1 MSIWGG
7 RSNVGIPGWGG
18 NTGGAGAPGGP
29 GGGNK
34 GNNNDNED
42 HDYDDSNNSSQKKDN
57 DNVRVIADFDASA
70 LERGAK
76 AMKEID
82 ASENSKDVLR
92 LALETE
98 RTKQK
103 EADLKGAEIERE
115 NIMRK
120 QQLMEQEYNH
130 QSRLEEERSK
140 RDQEGRRQDAQMKQE
155 MHKQKLEEKRRTND
169 EWLANQKRLF
179 EEQQSLEKKTALEIE
194 EEKRRTMDYQANLDR
209 ETAKIRADAES
220 DGRIRQERENVDI
233 NEKLSRT
240 RLEED
245 RKTRLAI
252 RKEELEYYASF
263 FASLR
268 DTVTSPEKLPY
279 LVGGVSGMAFGI
291 YGSRMGLNVA
301 GRFIESRIGKPSLVR
316 ETSRMGWRDLSVSKM
331 YKRWGKQT
339 YKPEDLLKNIVLQP
353 SLENKMSFIGRATR
367 KTRENSAPFR
377 HVLIHG
383 PPGTGKTLFA
393 RSLAQNSG
401 MHYAVVTGGDF
412 APLGANAVT
421 ELHKLFDWAESSNKG
436 MILFIDEADAF
447 LRKGRGDQH
456 AMSEN
461 MRNALSAF
469 LFRTGTETDKFMI
482 VLATNIP
489 EALDSAVLDRV
500 DEAVEFPNP
509 GGPERKRILQQ
520 YFRQYIKQEVL
531 DKGKA
536 TVIKTSFDEEDEV
549 FDRLTTQTE
558 GFSGRQLSK
567 FMISVQ
573 SSVYAGV
580 ADELHPSI
588 LEQILQTHLKAKKH
602 GIQL

>member
-18 NTGGAGAPGGP
+18 NTGGGNTGGSS
-29 GGGNK
+29 GGDNR
-34 GNNNDNED
+34 NNNDD
-42 HDYDDSNNSSQKKDN
+42 DDRDYEEEQSSNNDRD
-57 DNVRVIADFDASA
+57 DNVKVIADFDASA

-76 AMKEID
+76 AMREID
-82 ASENSKDVLR
+82 SSENSKEVLR
-92 LALETE
+92 LAVETE

-103 EADLKGAEIERE
+103 EAGLKQSEIERE
-115 NIMRK
+115 TVMRK
-120 QQLMEQEYNH
+120 QQFLEQEYEQQRRMEQERSERDKEMKNH
-130 QSRLEEERSK
+130 N
-140 RDQEGRRQDAQMKQE
+140 AQLKKEYAQ
-155 MHKQKLEEKRRTND
+155 QKLEEKRRTND
-169 EWLANQKRLF
+169 EWLANQKKLF
-179 EEQQSLEKKTALEIE
+179 EQQQALEKQTSLEIE

-209 ETAKIRADAES
+209 ETATVKAGAES
-220 DGRIRQERENVDI
+220 EGRIRQERENVDI
-233 NEKLSRT
+233 NEKLSRA
-240 RLEED
+240 RLDED

-263 FASLR
+263 FSSLR
-268 DTVTSPEKLPY
+268 DTITSPEKLPY

-301 GRFIESRIGKPSLVR
+301 GRYIESKIGKPSLVR
-316 ETSRMGWRDLSVSKM
+316 ETSRLGWRDMSVRKI
-331 YKRWGKQT
+331 YQRWGKQA
-339 YKPEDLLKNIVLQP
+339 YRPEDLLKNIVLHP
-353 SLENKMSFIGRATR
+353 GLENKMSFIGRATR
-367 KTRENSAPFR
+367 KTRENNAPFR

-469 LFRTGTETDKFMI
+469 LFRTGTETNKFMI

-489 EALDSAVLDRV
+489 EALDAAVLDRT

-509 GGPERKRILQQ
+509 GGPERKRIMQQ

-549 FDRLTTQTE
+549 FDRLTEQTD

-573 SSVYAGV
+573 STCYAGIEE
-580 ADELHPSI
+580 ELHPST